1 MVSSSTPWQGLMF
14 LLGYCLIGSAIIGS
28 FSFLHF
34 WIYPCFVFILLL
46 LLPIIV
52 FFIHNS
58 TGKVDGPSDATA
70 CLNTYQLVCDYSFFS
85 PRSLLVCFPICISY
99 AYKYCWLKRRKV
111 CHQCPTVSI
120 RGNQI
125 YVSSNITTT
134 TT

>member
-70 CLNTYQLVCDYSFFS
+70 CLNTYQLVFDSSFFLIPS
-85 PRSLLVCFPICISY
+85 PLVCFPIWISY
-99 AYKYCWLKRRKV
+99 AYNKCCWLKCRKV
-111 CHQCPTVSI
+111 CYQCPTMSI
-120 RGNQI
+120 RGNRI
-125 YVSSNITTT
+125 YVSTNMTTT
-134 TT
+134 